1 MKDNV
6 EILKQLSE
14 TNGVSGYER
23 NITSQVED
31 VFSRY
36 TDEIKYDNL
45 GNLIAC
51 KKGTAEEE
59 IKVMFAA
66 HMDEIGLM
74 VNEIEEDGFLRFT
87 AVGGVDQRTLVGQE
101 VTVFAKEELQGIIG
115 AKPPHVQNSK
125 ERRKAYE
132 MDDMYID
139 LGLDEDEVKEKVR
152 IGDVITVKREFEELK
167 NERVT
172 GKALDDRAGI
182 LVMLTALQELK
193 NVTHQADLYTVAT
206 VQEEV
211 GVRGATTSTYGIVP
225 DIGIAIDVCHGTM
238 PGVSSEDA
246 AELGGGSAIGFGPHV
261 HPKMFSK
268 LKDIAEK
275 NEIKYQVEPS
285 HTPRGTDAFAIQ
297 VTRAGIPTALIS
309 IPLRYMHTSVETIS
323 MKDIKRSG
331 KLLARFIRGL
341 NAEFVEGLECF

>member
-1 MKDNV
+1 MNNNEV
-6 EILKQLSE
+6 LQNLSE
-14 TNGVSGYER
+14 TTGVSGYEQ
-23 NITSQVED
+23 NITSEVESI
-31 VFSRY
+31 FSEY
-36 TDEIKYDNL
+36 SDEIKYDNL
-45 GNLIAC
+45 GNLIAH
-51 KKGTAEEE
+51 KKGTAAEN

-74 VNEIEEDGFLRFT
+74 VTKIEEEGFLRFT

-101 VTVFAKEELQGIIG
+101 VIVLGTEELQGIIG
-115 AKPPHVQNSK
+115 AKPPHVQSAK
-125 ERRKAYE
+125 ERSKAYE
-132 MDDMYID
+132 MKDMYID
-139 LGLDEDEVKEKVR
+139 LGLNEAEVKEKVR
-152 IGDVITVKREFEELK
+152 VGDVITVKRDFEELK
-167 NERVT
+167 NNRVT

-193 NVTHQADLYTVAT
+193 NVEHKVDLYTVAT

-246 AELGGGSAIGFGPHV
+246 AELGGGTAIGFGPHV
-261 HPKMFSK
+261 HPNLFSK
-268 LKDIAEK
+268 LKDTAEE
-275 NEIKYQVEPS
+275 NEIKYQIEPS

-297 VTRAGIPTALIS
+297 VTRAGIPTALLS

-323 MKDIKRSG
+323 MKDVKRSG
-331 KLLARFIRGL
+331 KLLARFIRDL
-341 NAEFVEGLECF
+341 NAEFVEGLQCF

>member
-1 MKDNV
+1 MNDNV

-14 TNGVSGYER
+14 TNGVSGHEK
-23 NITSQVED
+23 NITTQVED
-31 VFSRY
+31 ILKEY

-51 KKGTAEEE
+51 KKGSEQDGP
-59 IKVMFAA
+59 KVMFAA

-74 VNEIEEDGFLRFT
+74 ISDIEDEGFLRFT
-87 AVGGVDQRTLVGQE
+87 SVGGVDQRTLVGQE
-101 VTVFAKEELQGIIG
+101 VTVLGQEELQGIIG
-115 AKPPHVQNSK
+115 AKPPHVQSAN
-125 ERRKAYE
+125 ERRKAYK

-139 LGLDEDEVKEKVR
+139 LGLEAEEVKEKVR
-152 IGDVITVKREFEELK
+152 IGDVVTVKREFEELK
-167 NERVT
+167 NNRVT

-193 NVTHQADLYTVAT
+193 NIDHKADLYTVAT

-331 KLLARFIRGL
+331 KLLARFIREL
-341 NAEFVEGLECF
+341 NDEFVEGLQCF

>member
-1 MKDNV
+1 MDNS
-6 EILKQLSE
+6 EILQNLSE
-14 TNGVSGYER
+14 TNGVSGYEQ
-23 NITSQVED
+23 NITSQVANI
-31 VFSRY
+31 FSEY
-36 TDEIKYDNL
+36 SDEIKYDNL
-45 GNLIAC
+45 GNLIAR
-51 KKGTAEEE
+51 KKGTGEEN

-74 VNEIEEDGFLRFT
+74 VTKIEEEGFLRFT

-101 VTVFAKEELQGIIG
+101 VIVLGTEELQGIIG
-115 AKPPHVQNSK
+115 AKPPHVQSSK
-125 ERRKAYE
+125 ERQKAYK

-139 LGLDEDEVKEKVR
+139 LGLEAEQVKEKVR
-152 IGDVITVKREFEELK
+152 VGDVITVKRQFEELK
-167 NERVT
+167 NNRVT

-193 NVTHQADLYTVAT
+193 HVDHKVDLYTVAT

-225 DIGIAIDVCHGTM
+225 DIGVAIDVCHGIM

-246 AELGGGSAIGFGPHV
+246 AKLGAGTAIGFGPHV
-261 HPKMFSK
+261 HPNLFSK
-268 LKDIAEK
+268 LKDIAEEQ
-275 NEIKYQVEPS
+275 EIKYQIEPS

-297 VTRAGIPTALIS
+297 VTRAGIPTALLS

-323 MKDIKRSG
+323 MKDIRRSG
-331 KLLARFIRGL
+331 KLLARFIREL
-341 NAEFVEGLECF
+341 NVEFVEGLQCF